1 MTPEAQARQTIDR
14 LLAAAGWV
22 VQDVKQADLHAARG
36 VALREFALDPG
47 HGFADYLLYVDGR
60 AAGVIE
66 AKRQGATLTGVEWQ
80 SSRYAQ
86 GLPAA
91 LPAWHRPLPFVYEST
106 GRETHFTNGLDPE
119 PRARGVFAFH
129 QPETLAEWLGVPP
142 DAGVAERSGAPPPPR
157 PSPADAGEGAT
168 QRAAPA
174 ANEPFTPYL
183 RGTLRARLRTLP
195 PLVTEWGEHKLWPAQ
210 VAAIRNLEAS
220 LAQNKPRALIQMA
233 TGSGKTFTAISAIY
247 RLIKFAGARRVLF
260 LVDRGNLGRQAK
272 KEFDQ
277 YVSPVNNYKFGEE
290 FIVQHLTSN
299 QLDGT
304 ARVVICTIQR
314 MYSMLKG
321 RELAPELDE
330 ESFGFPPPLQGEGRG
345 GDGLTGFVEPI
356 DYNPAIPIET
366 FDLIVTDEAH
376 RSIYNLWR
384 QVLEYFD
391 AYLVGLTATPNKQTF
406 GFFNQNLVMEY
417 GHPQAVADGVN
428 VNYDVYRIKTEVTA
442 AGSKVE
448 AGYWLQVLDKPTR
461 ARRDWQL
468 DDDFEYA
475 PEELDRSVQ
484 TPDQIRTVVRALRDH
499 WKRDLFP
506 QREELPKTL
515 VFAKDDNH
523 AEAIVTLL
531 REEWGR
537 GNEFAQ
543 KITYR
548 TTGTKP
554 EDLIKAFRTSYYPR
568 VAVTVD
574 MIATG
579 TDIKPVE
586 IVVFMRS
593 VKSRSFF
600 EQMKGRGV
608 RVIRDDDLRGVN
620 PGAHVHKDRFVIV
633 DCVGVCER
641 DKTDSRPL
649 DQKKSVPLDALLQA
663 VALGNVEPEVLS
675 SVAVRLARLDAQLSE
690 AERARLA
697 AEAGGAD
704 LKALARGIVQA
715 LDPREDRSPH
725 EAEAALRRAVAPLS
739 SPALRTLILNL
750 KQQKELVID
759 TVTQDRVLEAGFSAA
774 ARERAEALVQSFE
787 AFIAQHRDEITALQI
802 LYNRPTKAPLKFD
815 DLRRLAD
822 ALQAPPQLWTESQL
836 WQAYAALHKD
846 KVKGASGRR
855 ILTDLVSLVRYAMH
869 QDNELVPYPERV
881 MANFRA
887 WIAQQENIPRLQEE
901 GRSKQTLPPLQG
913 EGRSKQTLPPLQGE
927 GRGRDGFKRRFTDEQ
942 RWWLEKMADHIASN
956 LGIEAEDFGY
966 APFDQRGGLGR
977 VHQLFGA
984 ELPKVIDEL
993 NRELAA

>member
-1 MTPEAQARQTIDR
+1 MPTAEQRARQTIDA
-14 LLAAAGWV
+14 LLAAAGWA
-22 VQDVKQADLHAARG
+22 VQDFKAADLAAARG
-36 VALREFALDPG
+36 VALREFELNPG
-47 HGFADYLLYVDGR
+47 HGTADYLLYVDGK

-66 AKRQGATLTGVEWQ
+66 AKKQGATLTGVEIQ
-80 SSRYAQ
+80 SAKYAQ
-86 GLPAA
+86 GLPAS
-91 LPAWHRPLPFVYEST
+91 LPAWRRPLPFVYEST
-106 GRETHFTNGLDPE
+106 GLETHFTNGLDPE
-119 PRARGVFAFH
+119 PRARNVFAFH
-129 QPETLAEWLGVPP
+129 RPETLAEWLADLPQATVLATGQPQ
-142 DAGVAERSGAPPPPR
+142 SGA
-157 PSPADAGEGAT
+157 ANQAT
-168 QRAAPA
+168 FAPA
-174 ANEPFTPYL
+174 TFLA
-183 RGTLRARLRTLP
+183 RVRAMP
-195 PLVTEWGEHKLWPAQ
+195 PLVTAWGDVKLWPAQ
-210 VAAIRNLEAS
+210 IAAIRNLEAS

-233 TGSGKTFTAISAIY
+233 TGSGKTFTAISFIY

-260 LVDRGNLGRQAK
+260 LVDRGNLGRQTK

-277 YVSPVNNYKFGEE
+277 YISPVNNYKFGEE
-290 FIVQHLTSN
+290 YIVQHLTSN
-299 QLDGT
+299 QLDKT
-304 ARVVICTIQR
+304 ARVVISTIQR

-321 RELAPELDE
+321 RELPEEADE
-330 ESFGFPPPLQGEGRG
+330 ESTERAEALFKVP
-345 GDGLTGFVEPI
+345 EPI
-356 DYNPAIPIET
+356 DYNPAFPIET
-366 FDLIVTDEAH
+366 FDIIVTDEAH

-391 AYLVGLTATPNKQTF
+391 AYLIGLTATPNKQTF

-428 VNYDVYRIKTEVTA
+428 VNYDVYRIKTEVTE
-442 AGSKVE
+442 AGSRVE

-484 TPDQIRTVVRALRDH
+484 TPDQIRTIVRTLRDK
-499 WKRDLFP
+499 WKADLFP

-523 AEAIVTLL
+523 AEAIVTIL

-548 TTGTKP
+548 TTGAKP
-554 EDLIKAFRTSYYPR
+554 EELIKAFRTSYYPR

-608 RVIRDDDLRGVN
+608 RVIKDDDLRGVN
-620 PGAHVHKDRFVIV
+620 PGEHVHKDRFVIV

-641 DKTDSRPL
+641 DKTDSRPM

-663 VALGNVEPEVLS
+663 VSLGNVEPEVLS
-675 SVAVRLARLDAQLSE
+675 SVAVRLARLDAQLTD
-690 AERARLA
+690 AERAKVA
-697 AEAGGAD
+697 AQAGGLG
-704 LKALARGIVQA
+704 LKELSRGIVQA
-715 LDPREDRSPH
+715 LDPREDRSPQ
-725 EAEAALRRAVAPLS
+725 EAEAALRDAVKPLS
-739 SPALRTLILNL
+739 SPALRTLILTL
-750 KQQKELVID
+750 KASKELVID
-759 TVTQDRVLEAGFSAA
+759 TVTQDRVLEAGFSEA
-774 ARERAEALVQSFE
+774 ARERAQGIVQSFE

-815 DLRRLAD
+815 DLKALAD
-822 ALQAPPQLWTESQL
+822 RLQAPPHLWTESQL
-836 WQAYAALHKD
+836 WQAYAALD
-846 KVKGASGRR
+846 ASKVKGASRRR

-869 QDNELVPYPERV
+869 QENELVPYPERV
-881 MANFRA
+881 MTNFRA
-887 WIAQQENIPRLQEE
+887 WMAQQDQLRRP
-901 GRSKQTLPPLQG
+901 
-913 EGRSKQTLPPLQGE
+913 GE
-927 GRGRDGFKRRFTDEQ
+927 GRGPSSQPFTDEQ
-942 RWWLEKMADHIASN
+942 RWWLEKMAEHIASN
-956 LGIEAEDFGY
+956 LGIETEDFGY

-993 NRELAA
+993 NRELVA

>member
-1 MTPEAQARQTIDR
+1 MGQAEGEARRRIDT
-14 LLAAAGWV
+14 LLVAAGW
-22 VQDVKQADLHAARG
+22 QICDASAADIHAARG
-36 VALREFALDPG
+36 VAIREFPLERG
-47 HGFADYLLYVDGR
+47 HGFADYLLYIDGR

-66 AKRQGATLTGVEWQ
+66 AKKQGATLTGVEIQ
-80 SSRYAQ
+80 SARYAQ
-86 GLPAA
+86 GLPAT
-91 LPAWHRPLPFVYEST
+91 LPAWRRPLPFLYEST
-106 GRETHFTNGLDPE
+106 GLETHFTDGLDPE
-119 PRARGVFAFH
+119 PRARNVFAFH
-129 QPETLAEWLGVPP
+129 RPETLAEWLAALPQPRVLGT
-142 DAGVAERSGAPPPPR
+142 GSGAAVAH
-157 PSPADAGEGAT
+157 ADF
-168 QRAAPA
+168 APA
-174 ANEPFTPYL
+174 TFL
-183 RGTLRARLRTLP
+183 ARVRRLP
-195 PLVTEWGEHKLWPAQ
+195 PLVTEWGDCKLWPAQ
-210 VAAIRNLEAS
+210 ITAIRNLEAS

-233 TGSGKTFTAISAIY
+233 TGSGKTFTAISFIY

-290 FIVQHLTSN
+290 YIVQHLNGN
-299 QLDGT
+299 QLDRT
-304 ARVVICTIQR
+304 ARVCICTIQR

-321 RELAPELDE
+321 RDLPEQADE
-330 ESFGFPPPLQGEGRG
+330 ESTERVESLFREP
-345 GDGLTGFVEPI
+345 EPI
-356 DYNPAIPIET
+356 DYNPAFPIET
-366 FDLIVTDEAH
+366 FDIIVTDEAH

-391 AYLVGLTATPNKQTF
+391 AHLIGLTATPNKQTF

-428 VNYDVYRIKTEVTA
+428 VNYDVYRIKTEVTE
-442 AGSKVE
+442 AGSRVE

-484 TPDQIRTVVRALRDH
+484 TPDQIRTIARTLRDR
-499 WKRDLFP
+499 WQSDLFP
-506 QREELPKTL
+506 QRQELPKTL

-523 AEAIVTLL
+523 AEAIVTTL

-548 TTGTKP
+548 TTGSKP
-554 EDLIKAFRTSYYPR
+554 EELIKAFRTSYYPR
-568 VAVTVD
+568 IAVTVD

-608 RVIRDDDLRGVN
+608 RVIKDDDLRGVN
-620 PGAHVHKDRFVIV
+620 PGEQVHKDHFVIV

-641 DKTDSRPL
+641 DKTDSRPM
-649 DQKKSVPLDALLQA
+649 DQKKSVPLEALLQA
-663 VALGNVEPEVLS
+663 VSLGNVEPEVLS
-675 SVAVRLARLDAQLSE
+675 SVAVRLARLDAQLTD
-690 AERARLA
+690 AERAKVVT
-697 AEAGGAD
+697 EAGGLG
-704 LKALARGIVQA
+704 LKELSRGIVQA
-715 LDPREDRSPH
+715 LDPREDCSPQ
-725 EAEAALRRAVAPLS
+725 EAEAALRHAVKPLS
-739 SPALRTLILNL
+739 NPTLRTLILTL

-759 TVTQDRVLEAGFSAA
+759 TVTQDGVLEAGFSEA
-774 ARERAEALVQSFE
+774 ARERAQGIVQSFE
-787 AFIAQHRDEITALQI
+787 AFIAEHRDEITALQI
-802 LYNRPTKAPLKFD
+802 LYNRPTSAPLKFE
-815 DLRRLAD
+815 DLKALAD
-822 ALQAPPQLWTESQL
+822 TLQAPPQLWTESQL
-836 WQAYAALHKD
+836 WQAYAALD
-846 KVKGASGRR
+846 QSKVKGASRRR

-869 QDNELVPYPERV
+869 QENELVPYPERV
-881 MANFRA
+881 AANFKA
-887 WIAQQENIPRLQEE
+887 WIAQQQAA
-901 GRSKQTLPPLQG
+901 GK
-913 EGRSKQTLPPLQGE
+913 
-927 GRGRDGFKRRFTDEQ
+927 GFSDEQ
-942 RWWLEKMADHIASN
+942 RWWFEKMAEHIASN

-993 NRELAA
+993 NRELVA

>member
-1 MTPEAQARQTIDR
+1 MNPEERARQSIDR
-14 LLAAAGWV
+14 LLTAAGWA
-22 VQDVKQADLHAARG
+22 VQDFKVADLHAARG
-36 VALREFALDPG
+36 IALREFELNPG
-47 HGFADYLLYVDGR
+47 HGTADYLLYVDGR

-66 AKRQGATLTGVEWQ
+66 AKKQGATLTGVEVQ
-80 SSRYAQ
+80 SGRYAQ
-86 GLPAA
+86 GLPAT
-91 LPAWHRPLPFVYEST
+91 LPAWRRPLPFLYEST
-106 GRETHFTNGLDPE
+106 GLETHFTNALDPE
-119 PRARGVFAFH
+119 PRARNVFAFH
-129 QPETLAEWLGVPP
+129 RPDTLADWLGAPVAPAQ
-142 DAGVAERSGAPPPPR
+142 AGAQVSAQEAPPPY
-157 PSPADAGEGAT
+157 
-168 QRAAPA
+168 Q
-174 ANEPFTPYL
+174 L
-183 RGTLRARLRTLP
+183 GTFLHRVRTLP
-195 PLVTEWGEHKLWPAQ
+195 PLATEWSDFKLWPAQ
-210 VAAIRNLEAS
+210 ITAIRNLEAS

-233 TGSGKTFTAISAIY
+233 TGSGKTFTAISFIY

-260 LVDRGNLGRQAK
+260 LVDRGNLGRQTK

-290 FIVQHLTSN
+290 YIVQHLTSN
-299 QLDGT
+299 NLDKT
-304 ARVVICTIQR
+304 ARVCISTIQR

-321 RELAPELDE
+321 RELPEEADE
-330 ESFGFPPPLQGEGRG
+330 ESTERAESLFREP
-345 GDGLTGFVEPI
+345 EPI
-356 DYNPAIPIET
+356 DYNPAFPIET
-366 FDLIVTDEAH
+366 FDIIVTDEAH

-391 AYLVGLTATPNKQTF
+391 AYLIGLTATPNKQTF

-428 VNYDVYRIKTEVTA
+428 VNYDVYRIKTEVTE
-442 AGSKVE
+442 AGSTVE

-484 TPDQIRTVVRALRDH
+484 TPDQIRTIARTLYQR
-499 WKRDLFP
+499 WQSDLFP
-506 QREELPKTL
+506 QRQELPKTL

-523 AEAIVTLL
+523 AEAIVGIL

-548 TTGTKP
+548 TTGSKP
-554 EDLIKAFRTSYYPR
+554 EELIKAFRTSYYPR
-568 VAVTVD
+568 IAVTVD

-608 RVIRDDDLRGVN
+608 RVIKDDDLRGVN
-620 PGAHVHKDRFVIV
+620 PGEHVHKDRFVIV

-641 DKTDSRPL
+641 DKTDSRPM

-663 VALGNVEPEVLS
+663 VSLGNVEPEVLS
-675 SVAVRLARLDAQLSE
+675 SVAVRLARLDAQLSD
-690 AERARLA
+690 AERAKVLIAAGIGLKELSRQIVTALNPPRDESADRAGEGVIPAQAGIQRLWTYEDA
-697 AEAGGAD
+697 AREAT
-704 LKALARGIVQA
+704 K
-715 LDPREDRSPH
+715 
-725 EAEAALRRAVAPLS
+725 PLS
-739 SPALRTLILNL
+739 NPNLRQLILTL

-759 TVTQDRVLEAGFSAA
+759 TVTQDRVLEAGFSEA
-774 ARERAEALVQSFE
+774 ARERAQGIVQSFE
-787 AFIAQHRDEITALQI
+787 AYIEEHRDEITALQI
-802 LYNRPTKAPLKFD
+802 LYNRPTKVPLKFE
-815 DLRRLAD
+815 DLKALAD
-822 ALQAPPQLWTESQL
+822 TLQAPPHLWTESQL
-836 WQAYAALHKD
+836 WQAYAALD
-846 KVKGASGRR
+846 QSKVKGASRRR
-855 ILTDLVSLVRYAMH
+855 ILTDLVSLVRFAMH
-869 QDNELVPYPERV
+869 QENELVPYPERV
-881 MANFRA
+881 LANFKA
-887 WIAQQENIPRLQEE
+887 WLAQQETA
-901 GRSKQTLPPLQG
+901 SPPPATPG
-913 EGRSKQTLPPLQGE
+913 EGQG
-927 GRGRDGFKRRFTDEQ
+927 GGRFTDEQ
-942 RWWLEKMADHIASN
+942 RWWLEKMAEHIASN

-993 NRELAA
+993 NRECAA

>member
-1 MTPEAQARQTIDR
+1 MGSEQEARKSIDR
-14 LLAAAGWV
+14 LLAAAGWA
-22 VQDVKQADLHAARG
+22 VQDFKAADIHAARG
-36 VALREFALDPG
+36 VAIREFVLDAG
-47 HGFADYLLYVDGR
+47 QGFADYLLYIDGK

-66 AKRQGATLTGVEWQ
+66 AKKQGATLTGVEIQ
-80 SSRYAQ
+80 SARYAQ
-86 GLPAA
+86 GLPTT
-91 LPAWHRPLPFVYEST
+91 LPAWRRPLPFVYEST
-106 GRETHFTNGLDPE
+106 GAETHFTNGLDPE
-119 PRARGVFAFH
+119 PRARNVFAFH
-129 QPETLAEWLGVPP
+129 QPGMLAEWLKELPQATVLTTG
-142 DAGVAERSGAPPPPR
+142 
-157 PSPADAGEGAT
+157 PSHAANQA
-168 QRAAPA
+168 AFAPA
-174 ANEPFTPYL
+174 TFLT
-183 RGTLRARLRTLP
+183 RLRAMP
-195 PLVTEWGEHKLWPAQ
+195 PLATEWGDFKLWSAQ
-210 VAAIRNLEAS
+210 IQAIRNLEAS

-233 TGSGKTFTAISAIY
+233 TGSGKTFTAISFIY

-260 LVDRGNLGRQAK
+260 LVDRGNLGRQTK

-290 FIVQHLTSN
+290 YIVQHLSSN
-299 QLDGT
+299 QLDKT
-304 ARVVICTIQR
+304 ARVCICTIQR

-321 RELAPELDE
+321 RELPEEADE
-330 ESFGFPPPLQGEGRG
+330 ESTERVESLFKEP
-345 GDGLTGFVEPI
+345 EPI
-356 DYNPAIPIET
+356 DYNPAFPIET
-366 FDLIVTDEAH
+366 FDIIVTDEAH

-391 AYLVGLTATPNKQTF
+391 AYLIGLTATPNKQTF

-428 VNYDVYRIKTEVTA
+428 VNYDVYRIKTEVTD
-442 AGSKVE
+442 AGSRVE

-484 TPDQIRTVVRALRDH
+484 TPDQIRTIARTLRDR
-499 WKRDLFP
+499 WQTDLFP
-506 QREELPKTL
+506 QRQELPKTL

-523 AEAIVTLL
+523 AEAIVGIL

-548 TTGTKP
+548 TTGDTP
-554 EDLIKAFRTSYYPR
+554 ENLIKAFRTSYYPR
-568 VAVTVD
+568 IAVTVD

-608 RVIRDDDLRGVN
+608 RVIKDDDLRGVN
-620 PGAHVHKDRFVIV
+620 PGEYVHKDRFVIV

-641 DKTDSRPL
+641 DKTDSRPM

-663 VALGNVEPEVLS
+663 VSLGNVEPEVLS
-675 SVAVRLARLDAQLSE
+675 SVAVRLARLDAQLTDV
-690 AERARLA
+690 ERAKVVT
-697 AEAGGAD
+697 EAGGLG
-704 LKALARGIVQA
+704 LKELSRGIVQA
-715 LDPREDRSPH
+715 LDPREDRSPQ
-725 EAEAALRRAVAPLS
+725 EAEAALRNSVKPLS
-739 SPALRTLILNL
+739 NPTLRTLIVTL

-759 TVTQDRVLEAGFSAA
+759 TVTQDRVLEAGFSEA
-774 ARERAEALVQSFE
+774 ARERAQGIVQSFE

-802 LYNRPTKAPLKFD
+802 LYNRPTKAPLRFG
-815 DLRRLAD
+815 DLKALAD
-822 ALQAPPQLWTESQL
+822 TLQAPPHLWTESQL
-836 WQAYAALHKD
+836 WQAYSVLDAA
-846 KVKGASGRR
+846 KVKGASRRR

-869 QDNELVPYPERV
+869 QENELVPYPEKV

-887 WIAQQENIPRLQEE
+887 WMAQQESTP
-901 GRSKQTLPPLQG
+901 SPA
-913 EGRSKQTLPPLQGE
+913 SAGE
-927 GRGRDGFKRRFTDEQ
+927 GRGGGRFTDEQ
-942 RWWLEKMADHIASN
+942 RWWLEKMAEHIASN

-984 ELPKVIDEL
+984 ELPKVIHEL
-993 NRELAA
+993 NRELVA